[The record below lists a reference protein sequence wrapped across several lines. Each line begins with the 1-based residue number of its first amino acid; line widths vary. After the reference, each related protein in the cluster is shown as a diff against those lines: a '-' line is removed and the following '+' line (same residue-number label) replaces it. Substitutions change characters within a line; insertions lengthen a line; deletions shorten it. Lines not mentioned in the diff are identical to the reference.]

1 MKILNFGSCNID
13 YVYSMEHIV
22 IPGETLPSRSLE
34 IFPGGKGLNQSI
46 AAARAG
52 ARVYHAGALG
62 EDGDMLRRVLT
73 ENGVDVRFVRT
84 VNDRSGHAIIQL
96 SDKGQ
101 NSILLYRGANGTM
114 TEAYVDDVL
123 SHFGTGDVL
132 MLQNEINLVPYIIDR
147 AAARGMRILFN
158 PAPFTPDLADLDY
171 SKITY
176 LVLNE
181 IEACGLGGEP
191 TPAQSLQRIRAC
203 YPSLAVVMTLGKEGC
218 MYADDKQSFSHPA
231 YSVPVVDTT
240 AAGDTFI
247 GYFLYAIVRGESPKT
262 AVKKA
267 SAASSLAVS
276 RKGAA
281 TSIPHVSELRAA
293 MPQLEPI
300 SSTATREERLRTEI
314 DAYID
319 ENLADASLEG
329 LAAHVGY
336 AETYVGELVR
346 RTTGLSFS
354 ALLQDKRCA
363 MAAVLLLETDLSV
376 AEIIARVGYR
386 NENFFRERF
395 RRKYGTSPY
404 QYKKKG
410 GIVQ

>member
-52 ARVYHAGALG
+52 AKVYHAGALG
-62 EDGDMLRRVLT
+62 EDGEMLRRVLT
-73 ENGVDVRFVRT
+73 ENGVNIRFVRT

-96 SDKGQ
+96 SDKGE

-114 TEAYVDDVL
+114 TEAYVDEVL
-123 SHFGTGDVL
+123 SHFGTGDLLV
-132 MLQNEINLVPYIIDR
+132 LQNEINLVPYIIDR

-158 PAPFTPDLADLDY
+158 PAPFTPELAQLDY
-171 SKITY
+171 NKITY

-181 IEACGLGGEP
+181 IEACGLGGEQ
-191 TPAQSLQRIRAC
+191 TPAQSLQRIRAL
-203 YPSLAVVMTLGKEGC
+203 YPSITVVMTLGGEGC
-218 MYADDKQSFSHPA
+218 VYADAKQSFAHPA
-231 YSVPVVDTT
+231 YRVPVVDTT

-247 GYFLYAIVRGESPKT
+247 GYFLSSIVRGESPKT
-262 AVKKA
+262 GVKKA
-267 SAASSLAVS
+267 SAASALAVS

-293 MPQLEPI
+293 LPRLEPI
-300 SSTATREERLRTEI
+300 NTSTTREERLRVEI

-319 ENLADASLEG
+319 EHLTDATLDE
-329 LAAHVGY
+329 LAARVGY
-336 AETYVGELVR
+336 AKTYAGELVR

-354 ALLQDKRCA
+354 ALLQEKRCA
-363 MAAVLLLETDLSV
+363 VAAALLLESDLSV

-410 GIVQ
+410 GII

>member
-46 AAARAG
+46 AIARAG
-52 ARVYHAGALG
+52 AKVYHAGALG
-62 EDGDMLRRVLT
+62 EDGDMLRHVLL

-96 SDKGQ
+96 SDKGE

-114 TEAYVDDVL
+114 NKAYVDEVL
-123 SHFGTGDVL
+123 SHFGAGDVL
-132 MLQNEINLVPYIIDR
+132 VLQNELNLVPYIIDR

-171 SKITY
+171 NKVTY

-181 IEACGLGGEP
+181 IEACGLGKEQ
-191 TPAQSLQRIRAC
+191 TPALSLQRIRAL
-203 YPSLAVVMTLGKEGC
+203 YPAIAVVMTLGGEGC
-218 MYADDKQSFSHPA
+218 VYADAKQSFAHPA
-231 YSVPVVDTT
+231 YRVPVVDTT

-247 GYFLYAIVRGESPKT
+247 GYFLSGIVRGESAKT

-267 SAASSLAVS
+267 SAASALAVS

-293 MPQLEPI
+293 LPQLEPI
-300 SSTATREERLRTEI
+300 SSTATREGRLRAEI

-319 ENLADASLEG
+319 AHLTDATLEG
-329 LAAHVGY
+329 LAAQVGY

-363 MAAVLLLETDLSV
+363 MAASLLLETDLSV

-395 RRKYGTSPY
+395 RRKFGTSPY
-404 QYKKKG
+404 QYKKRG
-410 GIVQ
+410 GIV